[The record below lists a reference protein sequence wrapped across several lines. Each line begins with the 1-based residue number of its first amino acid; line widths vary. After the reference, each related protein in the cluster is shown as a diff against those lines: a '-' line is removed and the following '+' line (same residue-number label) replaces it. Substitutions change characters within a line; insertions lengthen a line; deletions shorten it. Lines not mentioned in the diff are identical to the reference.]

1 MLRLFSSCYWKEA
14 GFFSFKKTV
23 LRIGSTD
30 DGIDIRE
37 NKRFR
42 PIATGGIR
50 ISMFDDDLNLL
61 TKEKITVI
69 NDNYFWNIT
78 NDWFSIQ
85 FNCENVTINW

>member
-1 MLRLFSSCYWKEA
+1 
-14 GFFSFKKTV
+14 
-23 LRIGSTD
+23 
-30 DGIDIRE
+30 
-37 NKRFR
+37 
-42 PIATGGIR
+42 
-50 ISMFDDDLNLL
+50 MFDDDLNLL